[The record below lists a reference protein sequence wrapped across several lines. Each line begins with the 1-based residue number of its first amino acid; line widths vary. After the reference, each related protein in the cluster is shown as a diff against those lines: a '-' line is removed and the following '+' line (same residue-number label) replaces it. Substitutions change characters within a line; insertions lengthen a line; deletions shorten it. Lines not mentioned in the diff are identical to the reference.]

1 MYQQRIATPEL
12 VRLFEEG
19 SLAGLSDWQLLDR
32 FVSHRDETAFEALI
46 SRHGA
51 MVLGICRRML
61 GHSADVDDA
70 FQATFLVLIK
80 RAQALGPRDAIAA
93 WLHGVAV
100 RVARRARSD
109 AARRGQREK
118 LGLMVERACPDPVE
132 LDAD

>member
-1 MYQQRIATPEL
+1 MYQQRLATPEF

-32 FVSHRDETAFEALI
+32 FVSQHDETAFEALI

-51 MVLGICRRML
+51 MVLGISRRML
-61 GHSADVDDA
+61 GHSPDVDDA

-80 RAQALGPRDAIAA
+80 RAHTLGPRDAISA

-100 RVARRARSD
+100 RVAWRARAD

-118 LGLMVERACPDPVE
+118 VGLVVDRA
-132 LDAD
+132 